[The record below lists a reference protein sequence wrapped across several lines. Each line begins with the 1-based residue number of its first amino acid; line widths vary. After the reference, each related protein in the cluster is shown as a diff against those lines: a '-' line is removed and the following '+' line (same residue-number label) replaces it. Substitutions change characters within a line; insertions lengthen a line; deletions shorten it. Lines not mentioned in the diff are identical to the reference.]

1 MRTYILS
8 VGWALA
14 IVLVAIGSRAGWV
27 DKRSAEFLLMVLP
40 MIAFVTLLGRRNCRS
55 AIRGA

>member
-1 MRTYILS
+1 M
-8 VGWALA
+8 A